1 MSSTRAEAT
10 SDNWLRANFPPVAIV
25 DSGGANIA
33 SLRYAFERL
42 GVPARLTCDAF
53 ELRAAPRV
61 VLPGVGAAGDAMQRL
76 RALGLVDVLRGLTQP
91 VLGICLGMQLL
102 YESSAEDD
110 VSCLGVIPGRVQRLD
125 PAPGRPVPHMGWN
138 RLRLT
143 GSSPLTAGIP
153 DGEHVYFVHG
163 YAARSDP
170 ASSLATCD
178 YGGEFAAIV
187 QHGNFFGAQFH
198 PERSA
203 GAGRRLLANFLSLP
217 AWS

>member
-1 MSSTRAEAT
+1 MDA
-10 SDNWLRANFPPVAIV
+10 VAIV

-42 GVPARLTCDAF
+42 GAPAQLTCDAF

-61 VLPGVGAAGDAMQRL
+61 VLPGVGAAGDAMRRL
-76 RALGLVDVLRGLTQP
+76 HTLGLVDVLRGLTQP

-110 VSCLGVIPGRVQRLD
+110 AACLGVIPGRVLRLE
-125 PAPGRPVPHMGWN
+125 PAPARPVPHMGWN
-138 RLRLT
+138 RLRQRRN
-143 GSSPLTAGIP
+143 SPLTAGIA

-163 YAARSDP
+163 YAAPGDCG
-170 ASSLATCD
+170 SLATCN

-187 QHGNFFGAQFH
+187 QHGNFFGTQFH

-203 GAGRRLLANFLSLP
+203 AAGRRLLANFLELR